1 MLRENTNLCV
11 QIASINMRF
20 NCLYLF
26 ASTVIHTIVV
36 AVNESPKIW
45 HIYVPSLVELEAPI
59 IQPFS
64 LPERIQ
70 IGRSLSLS
78 CAVMSGTPPL
88 NFKWYKNQK
97 LLQTE
102 NIKSSNKKVSFL
114 MIDPIVE
121 NSGGNYSCLVSN
133 SNGQTQFSAVLV
145 VTAPPIW
152 ITEPEN
158 EEIVENE
165 RLNLK
170 CIANGSPNPKI
181 TWKKL
186 DNSQNGEISTSL
198 NLKSENGSLILDPI
212 LKIHEGNYMCIADNG
227 AGNPLKKTV
236 MIVVREFPE
245 IQPFQFPQYIQI
257 GYKASVICSVR
268 KGGSPLSFIW
278 YKNGRILKEST
289 TINVESNEKFS
300 ALHLD
305 PIEDTSVG
313 NYTCVV
319 SNPFGKDNHTAF
331 LSVKAPPTWIKEPE
345 NAESIEGENINI
357 PCIATG
363 SPPPNIRMW
372 KLDDTEM
379 KYSHRSVN
387 GSLLFKPIQKFHEGK
402 YACEADN
409 GVGSVLKKTFSLI
422 VYDAPKIQPFQFP
435 SQIKRGDTA
444 SITCALMR
452 GSHPVKFTWIKD
464 GKPLEN
470 RLTANI
476 ISNEDLS
483 NLIIKSV
490 DENSVGNYTCIASS
504 SFGNDNFTAI
514 LKVKVPPSWIKEPQ
528 DVEIIEGQNAK
539 FSCLARGSP
548 NPSFEW
554 RKIGKET
561 IQLPRFGQDVSNGT
575 LIFNPALKNDDG
587 SYECRVRNGI
597 GESLSKVVLLIVHDS
612 TPIACLFIWILLS
625 NHCGYCNESPR
636 IQPFQF
642 PQNIQLGDKTSVICM
657 IMRGQ
662 SSTTYEWYKDNKLL
676 KKSENVNIESNDMFS
691 TLMIDPVEETSVG
704 NYTCR
709 AENSIGRDSNSAF
722 LFVKTPPFWLK
733 EAESSEAIEG
743 QSINITC
750 SASGYPLPQV
760 SILKEDEITTNDG
773 AASVS
778 SSNRTASTANLVLHP
793 VLKVHSGKYAC
804 KAENGFGTP
813 LKKII
818 SVFIYGS
825 KDKIQPFIFPQKIRE
840 GESTKVMCTI
850 NSEDKTFTFKWLK
863 DGIHI
868 KDSNR
873 IEISV
878 LTDVSLLKIKSVS
891 TQDSG
896 NYTCIA
902 SSQQNTLNYT
912 TTLLVE
918 APVQWT
924 AEPIDQEVILG
935 EDVKFFCSARGFP
948 APVIKW
954 HKAIGEQEYQV
965 ETSNRFR
972 VDTEGTLIISNV
984 QGEDGAI
991 YICYAR
997 NGVGNSLQKKVSL
1010 SVIEFSRIGFIL
1022 DMFYAI
1028 IILTAS
1034 WIAVNSN
1041 DAPEIHPFHPS
1052 AKLKIGDSASFF
1064 CSVTRGQVPL
1074 SFKWYKNGQLLKNN
1088 SKEIQNNEKFSTL
1101 VIDSV
1106 TAISAGNYTCVVS
1119 NSFGKSSYSTLLVVR
1134 SPPYWIKE
1142 PEDVEI
1148 VEGSTVTLFCNAGGT
1163 PQPKITW
1170 RKMGETQNKDYF
1182 KYVTGSD
1189 NNGSLL
1195 LHPAMKEHEG
1205 IYTCE
1210 VNNDVG
1216 ETLKKQATVIVH
1228 GNSLSS
1234 LIFLLVF

>member
-1 MLRENTNLCV
+1 MNRQ
-11 QIASINMRF
+11 QIIFISTAIAAIYLAMIKG
-20 NCLYLF
+20 LY
-26 ASTVIHTIVV
+26 SH
-36 AVNESPKIW
+36 
-45 HIYVPSLVELEAPI
+45 EAPI

-70 IGRSLSLS
+70 IGRSLSLT

-114 MIDPIVE
+114 TIDPIVE
-121 NSGGNYSCLVSN
+121 SSEGNYSCIVSN

-158 EEIVENE
+158 EEIVENG

-170 CIANGSPNPKI
+170 CIANGSPNPRI
-181 TWKKL
+181 TWKKF
-186 DNSQNGEISTSL
+186 DNSQNGEISTIL

-212 LKIHEGNYMCIADNG
+212 LKIHEGSYMCIADNG

-236 MIVVREFPE
+236 TIVVREFPE

-257 GYKASVICSVR
+257 GYKTSVICTVM

-278 YKNGRILKEST
+278 YKNGRILKESPN
-289 TINVESNEKFS
+289 INVESNEKFS
-300 ALHLD
+300 TLHLD
-305 PIEDTSVG
+305 PIEDTSIG

-331 LSVKAPPTWIKEPE
+331 LSVKAPPTWMKEPE
-345 NAESIEGENINI
+345 DAESIEGENINI
-357 PCIATG
+357 HCIASG
-363 SPPPNIRMW
+363 SPSPNIRMW

-379 KYSHRSVN
+379 KYSHRSMN
-387 GSLLFKPIQKFHEGK
+387 GSLDFKPIQKFHEGK

-409 GVGSVLKKTFSLI
+409 GVGSSLKKIFSLI
-422 VYDAPKIQPFQFP
+422 VYDTPKIQPFQFP

-444 SITCALMR
+444 SITCAIMR
-452 GSHPVKFTWIKD
+452 GSQPVKFTWIKD

-483 NLIIKSV
+483 SLIIKSV

-528 DVEIIEGQNAK
+528 DVETIEGQNAK

-554 RKIGKET
+554 RKIGKEN
-561 IQLPRFGQDVSNGT
+561 IHLPKFGQGNSNGT
-575 LIFNPALKNDDG
+575 LIFNPALKDDDG

-597 GESLSKVVLLIVHDS
+597 GESLSKVVLLIVHD
-612 TPIACLFIWILLS
+612 
-625 NHCGYCNESPR
+625 
-636 IQPFQF
+636 
-642 PQNIQLGDKTSVICM
+642 
-657 IMRGQ
+657 
-662 SSTTYEWYKDNKLL
+662 
-676 KKSENVNIESNDMFS
+676 
-691 TLMIDPVEETSVG
+691 
-704 NYTCR
+704 
-709 AENSIGRDSNSAF
+709 
-722 LFVKTPPFWLK
+722 
-733 EAESSEAIEG
+733 
-743 QSINITC
+743 
-750 SASGYPLPQV
+750 
-760 SILKEDEITTNDG
+760 EITANDG

-778 SSNRTASTANLVLHP
+778 SSNQTASTANLFLHP
-793 VLKVHSGKYAC
+793 VLKAHCRKYVC

-813 LKKII
+813 LRKII
-818 SVFIYGS
+818 FVLIYGMRNLCS
-825 KDKIQPFIFPQKIRE
+825 KDKIQPFNFPQKIRE
-840 GESTKVMCTI
+840 GESTKVMCTV
-850 NSEDKTFTFKWLK
+850 NAEDKTFTFKWLK

-868 KDSNR
+868 RNSNR
-873 IEISV
+873 VEISV
-878 LTDVSLLKIKSVS
+878 LTDYSLLKIKSVS

-924 AEPIDQEVILG
+924 IEPADQEVILG
-935 EDVKFFCSARGFP
+935 EEVKFFCSARGFP
-948 APVIKW
+948 TPIIKW
-954 HKAIGEQEYQV
+954 NKAIGEQEYQV

-972 VDTEGTLIISNV
+972 VDIEGTLIISNV
-984 QGEDGAI
+984 QSEDGAI

-1010 SVIEFSRIGFIL
+1010 SVIEKLTFHAKSCYYLKYFNREFSRIELIL
-1022 DMFYAI
+1022 DMLYAI
-1028 IILTAS
+1028 IILTAF
-1034 WIAVNSN
+1034 WIQVICN
-1041 DAPEIHPFHPS
+1041 DAPEIHPFHPP
-1052 AKLKIGDSASFF
+1052 AKLKIGDSANIF

-1074 SFKWYKNGQLLKNN
+1074 SFKWYKNGQLLENH
-1088 SKEIQNNEKFSTL
+1088 SKEVHNDEKFSAL
-1101 VIDSV
+1101 VINSV
-1106 TAISAGNYTCVVS
+1106 TATSAGNYTCVVS
-1119 NSFGKSSYSTLLVVR
+1119 NSFGKNSYSTLLVVR

-1148 VEGSTVTLFCNAGGT
+1148 VEGNSLTLFCNAGGT
-1163 PQPKITW
+1163 PQPKIIW
-1170 RKMGETQNKDYF
+1170 RKKGETQNKDYF

-1228 GNSLSS
+1228 DAPKIIPFHFPTMIEIQKKASVACILEQGGTPLQFKWLKDKYQLHETKNIKIKTLDDVSIITIDPVTSNNSGNYSCLVSNS
-1234 LIFLLVF
+1234 FGKDSYTSQLIVEGK